1 MDYYYHLIIV
11 RGFLTSFE
19 KEVNMLFSLRNRFLL
34 IFTCLLTIPFVI
46 LSIIIPS
53 SFTSEI
59 REQTQELTIE
69 MMDQF
74 SLYVDSITT
83 QAEDL
88 GKQVLVDQTTQ
99 EWLRLNRQGAEKEEI
114 DSSMNQLRQD
124 LSSIMINNSNAMSI
138 SVLLDDGTGSWGN
151 HSTLHETEWYQDFI
165 QNNQDYVKSHLDP
178 FQQSHEMQQKK
189 INSYILPLIDTNTM
203 ISAGVIKVNFPSVL
217 LETALNKIKNGQNEH
232 TYLLN
237 QHGENV
243 LSGKIKTPSSIL
255 KQSLKQIAASNDQEG
270 LIEAS
275 YKNERYLVFFQKLS
289 VGDWILVSEVTESEL
304 FARANHLQQSLLLT
318 SAILF
323 ILTIVASYFMS
334 NTITSPLGKLAKAMR
349 LIERGD
355 FSGAKQLLPDSKSQ
369 NNEVD
374 YLIDVTNHTI
384 DRLQTL
390 IETEYEANLR
400 RKDAEYKALLLQ
412 INPHFLNNTL
422 EIIGSL
428 ALQEKNK
435 EVMNVSVYLGKML
448 RYSLNTKSNI
458 VSLREE
464 LNYIKSYTNILKLR
478 YEDMINIH
486 IDVDPETEMLPVIK
500 FILQPLVENAVKYSF
515 SEKTVSDIYI
525 KTEKIGNQIS
535 LSVADKGVGMSEE
548 IISDLVSQADETQ
561 YVLESKGNSIGLRN
575 VLGRLKLTYGNDFS
589 YHIESTKNEGTKI
602 ILLIDLK
609 RGDRQDEGVNHG

>member
-1 MDYYYHLIIV
+1 M
-11 RGFLTSFE
+11 F
-19 KEVNMLFSLRNRFLL
+19 FSLRNRLLL

-53 SFTSEI
+53 FFTSVI

-74 SLYVDSITT
+74 SLYVDSVTT

-99 EWLRLNRQGAEKEEI
+99 EWIRLNRQGADKEEI
-114 DSSMNQLRQD
+114 DSLMNQLKQG

-138 SVLLDDGTGSWGN
+138 SVLLDDGTGTWGV
-151 HSTLHETEWYQDFI
+151 HSSLHETDWYQDFT
-165 QNNQDYVKSHLDP
+165 QHNQDYVKSHLDP

-203 ISAGVIKVNFPSVL
+203 ISAGVIKVNFPSAL
-217 LETALNKIKNGQNEH
+217 LETALNKITIGQNGH

-237 QHGENV
+237 PQGENM
-243 LSGKIKTPSSIL
+243 LSGKIKTPNSIL
-255 KQSLKQIAASNDQEG
+255 KQSLKQITTSADKEG
-270 LIEAS
+270 LIEAA
-275 YKNERYLVFFQKLS
+275 YQKEKYLVFFQKLP
-289 VGDWILVSEVTESEL
+289 VGGWILVSEVTESDL
-304 FARANHLQQSLLLT
+304 FARANHLQQNLLLT
-318 SAILF
+318 SAVLFFITIIASLIL
-323 ILTIVASYFMS
+323 S
-334 NTITSPLGKLAKAMR
+334 NNITSPLGKLAKAMGF
-349 LIERGD
+349 IKRGD
-355 FSGAKQLLPDSKSQ
+355 FSGAKRFMPHIKSQ

-374 YLIDVTNHTI
+374 YLINVTEHTI
-384 DRLQTL
+384 DQLQNL

-428 ALQEKNK
+428 ALQGKNK

-448 RYSLNTKSNI
+448 RYSLNTKSKI
-458 VSLREE
+458 VPLGEE
-464 LNYIKSYTNILKLR
+464 VNYIKSYTNILKLR
-478 YEDMINIH
+478 YEDRISVQL
-486 IDVDPETEMLPVIK
+486 DVDPDTITIPVIK

-515 SEKTVSDIYI
+515 SEKTFAAIFI

-535 LSVADKGVGMSEE
+535 LSVADKGVGMSGE
-548 IISDLVSQADETQ
+548 IISDLLSQADETQ
-561 YVLESKGNSIGLRN
+561 HVLESKGNSIGLRN
-575 VLGRLKLTYGNDFS
+575 VLGRLKLTYGNNFS
-589 YHIESTKNEGTKI
+589 YHIESKKDEGTKI
-602 ILLIDLK
+602 TLLIDLK

>member
-1 MDYYYHLIIV
+1 
-11 RGFLTSFE
+11 
-19 KEVNMLFSLRNRFLL
+19 MLFSLRNRFLL
-34 IFTCLLTIPFVI
+34 IFTCLLTIPFII

-53 SFTSEI
+53 FFTTEI

-99 EWLRLNRQGAEKEEI
+99 EWLRLSRQGAAKEEI
-114 DSSMNQLRQD
+114 DSSMNQLRQN

-138 SVLLDDGTGSWGN
+138 SVLLDDGTGSWGS
-151 HSTLHETEWYQDFI
+151 HSSLHETEWYQDFT

-178 FQQSHEMQQKK
+178 FQQSQEMQKKK

-203 ISAGVIKVNFPSVL
+203 ISTGVIKVNFPSVL

-243 LSGKIKTPSSIL
+243 LSGKIMTPSSIL
-255 KQSLKQIAASNDQEG
+255 QQSLKQITASDDQEG
-270 LIEAS
+270 HIEAS
-275 YKNERYLVFFQKLS
+275 YRDEKYLVFFQKLS

-304 FARANHLQQSLLLT
+304 FARANHLQQSLLVT

-334 NTITSPLGKLAKAMR
+334 NTITSPLRKLAKAMR

-355 FSGAKQLLPDSKSQ
+355 FSGAKVLLPDSKSQ

-464 LNYIKSYTNILKLR
+464 LNYIISYTNILKLR
-478 YEDMINIH
+478 YEDMIHIH
-486 IDVDPETEMLPVIK
+486 MDADPETEMVPVIK

-515 SEKTVSDIYI
+515 SEKTFAKISI
-525 KTEKIGNQIS
+525 KTQKVGNQIS
-535 LSVADKGVGMSEE
+535 ISVEDKGIGMSDE
-548 IISDLVSQADETQ
+548 IISTLQQTDETMAA
-561 YVLESKGNSIGLRN
+561 LESKGNSIGLRN

-589 YHIESTKNEGTKI
+589 YWIESKKDQGTKI
-602 ILLIDLK
+602 TLLINLK
-609 RGDRQDEGVNHG
+609 RGDKQDEGINR

>member
-1 MDYYYHLIIV
+1 M
-11 RGFLTSFE
+11 F
-19 KEVNMLFSLRNRFLL
+19 FSLRNRLLL

-53 SFTSEI
+53 FFTSVI

-74 SLYVDSITT
+74 SLYVDSVTT

-88 GKQVLVDQTTQ
+88 GKQVLVSQTTQ
-99 EWLRLNRQGAEKEEI
+99 EWIRLNRQGAEKEEI
-114 DSSMNQLRQD
+114 DSLMNQLKQD

-138 SVLLDDGTGSWGN
+138 SVLLEDGTGTWGV
-151 HSTLHETEWYQDFI
+151 HPSLHETDWYQDFT
-165 QNNQDYVKSHLDP
+165 QHNQDYVKSHLDL

-203 ISAGVIKVNFPSVL
+203 ISAGVIKVNFPSAL
-217 LETALNKIKNGQNEH
+217 LETALNKITIGQNEH

-237 QHGENV
+237 QRGENI
-243 LSGKIKTPSSIL
+243 LSGKIETPNSIL
-255 KQSLKQIAASNDQEG
+255 KQSLKQITTSDDKEG
-270 LIEAS
+270 LIEAA
-275 YKNERYLVFFQKLS
+275 YQKEKYLVFFQKLP
-289 VGDWILVSEVTESEL
+289 VGDWILVSEVTESNL
-304 FARANHLQQSLLLT
+304 FARANHLQRNLLLT
-318 SAILF
+318 SVLLF
-323 ILTIVASYFMS
+323 FITIVASLILS
-334 NTITSPLGKLAKAMR
+334 NNITSPLGKLAKAMR
-349 LIERGD
+349 FIERGD
-355 FSGAKQLLPDSKSQ
+355 FSGAKRFMPHYKSQ

-374 YLIDVTNHTI
+374 YLINVTEHTI
-384 DRLQTL
+384 DQLQNL

-428 ALQEKNK
+428 ALQGKNK

-458 VSLREE
+458 VSLGEE
-464 LNYIKSYTNILKLR
+464 VNYIKSYTNILKLR
-478 YEDMINIH
+478 YEDTIAIQM
-486 IDVDPETEMLPVIK
+486 DVEPATVTIPVIK

-515 SEKTVSDIYI
+515 SEKTFADIFI
-525 KTEKIGNQIS
+525 KTEVVGSQLR
-535 LSVADKGVGMSEE
+535 LSVADKGMGMSEE
-548 IISDLVSQADETQ
+548 LISDLLSQTDETIH
-561 YVLESKGNSIGLRN
+561 VLESKGNSIGLRN
-575 VLGRLKLTYGNDFS
+575 VLGRLKLTYGDDFS
-589 YHIESTKNEGTKI
+589 YRIESTINEGTKI

-609 RGDRQDEGVNHG
+609 RGDRQDEGINHR

>member
-1 MDYYYHLIIV
+1 
-11 RGFLTSFE
+11 
-19 KEVNMLFSLRNRFLL
+19 MLFTLRNRFLL

-53 SFTSEI
+53 SLTSEI

-99 EWLRLNRQGAEKEEI
+99 EWVRLNRQGAEKEEM
-114 DSSMNQLRQD
+114 DSSMNQLRQN
-124 LSSIMINNSNAMSI
+124 LASIMINNSNAMSI
-138 SVLLDDGTGSWGN
+138 SVQLNDGTGTWGN
-151 HSTLHETEWYQDFI
+151 HSTLHETEWYQEFT
-165 QNNQDYVKSHLDP
+165 QNHQAYVQSHLDP
-178 FQQSHEMQQKK
+178 IQQTHEMQVKK
-189 INSYILPLIDTNTM
+189 VNSYILPLIDTNTM
-203 ISAGVIKVNFPSVL
+203 ISTGVIKVNFPSAL
-217 LETALNKIKNGQNEH
+217 LETALDKIKKGQNEH

-237 QHGENV
+237 QQGENV

-255 KQSLKQIAASNDQEG
+255 QQSLKQINDSDDQEG

-275 YKNERYLVFFQKLS
+275 YQKESYLVFFQKLP
-289 VGDWILVSEVTESEL
+289 VGNWTIVSEVKESEL
-304 FARANHLQQSLLLT
+304 FARANQLQQNLLLT

-349 LIERGD
+349 FIERGD
-355 FSGAKQLLPDSKSQ
+355 FSGAKVLLPDSKSQ

-384 DRLQTL
+384 DRLQNL

-448 RYSLNTKSNI
+448 RYSLNTKSNM
-458 VSLREE
+458 VSLGEE

-478 YEDMINIH
+478 YEDMITIQM
-486 IDVDPETEMLPVIK
+486 DVDPDTETLPIIK

-515 SEKTVSDIYI
+515 SEKTFAEIFI
-525 KTEKIGNQIS
+525 KTKKVGNQIS
-535 LSVADKGVGMSEE
+535 LSVEDKGIGMSEQM
-548 IISDLVSQADETQ
+548 ILNLQQNDETMA
-561 YVLESKGNSIGLRN
+561 VLESKGNSIGLRN
-575 VLGRLKLTYGNDFS
+575 VLGRLKLTYGDDFS
-589 YHIESTKNEGTKI
+589 YLIESTVNEGTKI
-602 ILLIDLK
+602 TLLIDVK
-609 RGDRQDEGVNHG
+609 RGDRQDEGFNRGR

>member
-1 MDYYYHLIIV
+1 
-11 RGFLTSFE
+11 
-19 KEVNMLFSLRNRFLL
+19 MLFSLRNRLLL

-46 LSIIIPS
+46 LSILIPNFFS
-53 SFTSEI
+53 SVI

-88 GKQVLVDQTTQ
+88 GKQVLVNQTTQ
-99 EWLRLNRQGAEKEEI
+99 EWLRLNRLGAEKEKI
-114 DSSMNQLRQD
+114 DSSMNQLRQE
-124 LSSIMINNSNAMSI
+124 LSSIMINNSNTMSI
-138 SVLLDDGTGSWGN
+138 SVLLDDGTGTWGKYSSLN
-151 HSTLHETEWYQDFI
+151 ESDWYQDFT

-178 FQQSHEMQQKK
+178 FQQSHEMQMKK

-217 LETALNKIKNGQNEH
+217 LETALNKIKKGQNEH

-237 QHGENV
+237 QYGENI
-243 LSGKIKTPSSIL
+243 LSGNIKTPSSIL
-255 KQSLKQIAASNDQEG
+255 QQSLKKITASHDQEG

-275 YKNERYLVFFQKLS
+275 YQKERYLVFFQKLP
-289 VGDWILVSEVTESEL
+289 VGDWILVSEVTESDL
-304 FARANHLQQSLLLT
+304 FARANHLQQNLLLI

-323 ILTIVASYFMS
+323 ILTIMASYFMS
-334 NTITSPLGKLAKAMR
+334 NNITSPLGKLAKAMR

-355 FSGAKQLLPDSKSQ
+355 FLGAKRLLPDSKSQ

-384 DRLQTL
+384 DRLQNL

-458 VSLREE
+458 VTLGEE

-478 YEDMINIH
+478 YEDMIAIQM
-486 IDVDPETEMLPVIK
+486 DVDSDTKAIPIIK

-515 SEKTVSDIYI
+515 SEKTFATIFI
-525 KTEKIGNQIS
+525 KTEKVGNQIS
-535 LSVADKGVGMSEE
+535 ISVEDKGIGMSKEM
-548 IISDLVSQADETQ
+548 ISNLEQTDETMM
-561 YVLESKGNSIGLRN
+561 VLESKGNSIGLRN

-589 YHIESTKNEGTKI
+589 YYIESIKNEGTKI
-602 ILLIDLK
+602 TLLIDVK
-609 RGDRQDEGVNHG
+609 RGNIQDEGVNRGR

>member
-1 MDYYYHLIIV
+1 M
-11 RGFLTSFE
+11 F
-19 KEVNMLFSLRNRFLL
+19 FSLRNRLLL

-53 SFTSEI
+53 FFTSVI

-74 SLYVDSITT
+74 SLYVDSVTT

-88 GKQVLVDQTTQ
+88 GKQVLVSQTTQ
-99 EWLRLNRQGAEKEEI
+99 EWIRLNRQGAEKEEI
-114 DSSMNQLRQD
+114 DSLMNQLKQD

-138 SVLLDDGTGSWGN
+138 SVLLEDGTGTWGV
-151 HSTLHETEWYQDFI
+151 HPSLHETDWYQDFT
-165 QNNQDYVKSHLDP
+165 QHNQDYVKSHLDP

-203 ISAGVIKVNFPSVL
+203 ISAGVIKVNFPSAL
-217 LETALNKIKNGQNEH
+217 LETALNKITIGQNEH

-237 QHGENV
+237 QRGENI
-243 LSGKIKTPSSIL
+243 LSGKIETPNSIL
-255 KQSLKQIAASNDQEG
+255 KQSLKQITTSDDKEG
-270 LIEAS
+270 LIEAA
-275 YKNERYLVFFQKLS
+275 YQKEKYLVFFQKLP
-289 VGDWILVSEVTESEL
+289 VGDWILVSEVTESNL
-304 FARANHLQQSLLLT
+304 FARANHLQRNLLLT
-318 SAILF
+318 SVLLF
-323 ILTIVASYFMS
+323 FITIVASLILS
-334 NTITSPLGKLAKAMR
+334 NNITSPLGKLAKAMR
-349 LIERGD
+349 FIERGD
-355 FSGAKQLLPDSKSQ
+355 FSGAKRFMPHYKSQ

-374 YLIDVTNHTI
+374 YLINVTEHTI
-384 DRLQTL
+384 DQLQNL

-428 ALQEKNK
+428 ALQGKNK

-458 VSLREE
+458 VSLGEE
-464 LNYIKSYTNILKLR
+464 VNYIKSYTNILKLR
-478 YEDMINIH
+478 YEDTIAIQM
-486 IDVDPETEMLPVIK
+486 DVEPATVTIPVIK

-515 SEKTVSDIYI
+515 SEKTFADIFI
-525 KTEKIGNQIS
+525 KTEVVGSQLR
-535 LSVADKGVGMSEE
+535 LSVADKGMGMSEE
-548 IISDLVSQADETQ
+548 LISDLLSQTDETIH
-561 YVLESKGNSIGLRN
+561 VLESKGNSIGLRN
-575 VLGRLKLTYGNDFS
+575 VLGRLKLTYGDDFS
-589 YHIESTKNEGTKI
+589 YRIESTINEGTKI

-609 RGDRQDEGVNHG
+609 RGDRQDEGINHR

>member
-1 MDYYYHLIIV
+1 M
-11 RGFLTSFE
+11 F
-19 KEVNMLFSLRNRFLL
+19 FSLRNRLLL

-53 SFTSEI
+53 FFTSVI

-74 SLYVDSITT
+74 SLYVDSVTT

-88 GKQVLVDQTTQ
+88 GKQVLVSQTTQ
-99 EWLRLNRQGAEKEEI
+99 EWIRLNRQGAEKKEI
-114 DSSMNQLRQD
+114 DSLMNQLKQD

-138 SVLLDDGTGSWGN
+138 SVILEDGTGTWGFL
-151 HSTLHETEWYQDFI
+151 SLLHQTDWYLDFT
-165 QNNQDYVKSHLDP
+165 QHNQAYVKSHLDP

-203 ISAGVIKVNFPSVL
+203 ISAGVIKVNFPSAL
-217 LETALNKIKNGQNEH
+217 LETALNKITIGQNEH

-237 QHGENV
+237 QRGENI
-243 LSGKIKTPSSIL
+243 LSGKIETPNSIL
-255 KQSLKQIAASNDQEG
+255 KQSLKQITTSDDKEG
-270 LIEAS
+270 LIEAA
-275 YKNERYLVFFQKLS
+275 YQKEKYLVFFQKLP
-289 VGDWILVSEVTESEL
+289 VGDWILVSEVTESDL
-304 FARANHLQQSLLLT
+304 FARANHLQRNLLLT
-318 SAILF
+318 SVLLF
-323 ILTIVASYFMS
+323 FITIVASLILS
-334 NTITSPLGKLAKAMR
+334 NNITSPLGKLAKAMR
-349 LIERGD
+349 FIERGD
-355 FSGAKQLLPDSKSQ
+355 FSGAKRFMPHYKSQ

-374 YLIDVTNHTI
+374 YLITVTKHTI
-384 DRLQTL
+384 DQLQNL

-428 ALQEKNK
+428 ALQGKNK

-458 VSLREE
+458 VSVGEE
-464 LNYIKSYTNILKLR
+464 VNYIKSYTNILKLR
-478 YEDMINIH
+478 YEDTIAIQM
-486 IDVDPETEMLPVIK
+486 DVEPATVTIPVIK

-515 SEKTVSDIYI
+515 SEKTVADIFI
-525 KTEKIGNQIS
+525 KTKVVGSQLC
-535 LSVADKGVGMSEE
+535 LSVADKGMGMSEE
-548 IISDLVSQADETQ
+548 LISDLLSQTDETLH
-561 YVLESKGNSIGLRN
+561 VLESKGNSIGLRN
-575 VLGRLKLTYGNDFS
+575 VLGRLKLTYGDDFS
-589 YHIESTKNEGTKI
+589 YRIESTINEGTKI

-609 RGDRQDEGVNHG
+609 RGDRQDEGINHR

>member
-1 MDYYYHLIIV
+1 
-11 RGFLTSFE
+11 
-19 KEVNMLFSLRNRFLL
+19 MLFSLRNRFLL

-53 SFTSEI
+53 FFTTEI

-99 EWLRLNRQGAEKEEI
+99 EWLRLNRQGAEKDEI
-114 DSSMNQLRQD
+114 DSSLNQLRQD

-151 HSTLHETEWYQDFI
+151 HSTLHETEWYQDYTE
-165 QNNQDYVKSHLDP
+165 NNQDYVKSHFDP

-203 ISAGVIKVNFPSVL
+203 ISSGVIKVNFPSVL
-217 LETALNKIKNGQNEH
+217 LETALNKINNGQNEH

-237 QHGENV
+237 ENGENV

-255 KQSLKQIAASNDQEG
+255 QQSLKQITASNDQEG
-270 LIEAS
+270 LIEAA
-275 YKNERYLVFFQKLS
+275 YQNERYLVFFQKLS

-304 FARANHLQQSLLLT
+304 FARVNHLQQSLLLT

-323 ILTIVASYFMS
+323 IITIIASYFMS
-334 NTITSPLGKLAKAMR
+334 NTITSPLGKLANAMR
-349 LIERGD
+349 FIERGD
-355 FSGAKQLLPDSKSQ
+355 FSGAKRLLPDSKSQ

-478 YEDMINIH
+478 YEDMIDIH
-486 IDVDPETEMLPVIK
+486 MDVDPDTEMLPVIK

-515 SEKTVSDIYI
+515 SEKTFADIFI
-525 KTEKIGNQIS
+525 KTEKVGSQINI
-535 LSVADKGVGMSEE
+535 SVEDKGIGMSEE
-548 IISDLVSQADETQ
+548 MISTLQETDETM
-561 YVLESKGNSIGLRN
+561 VALESKGNSIGLRN

-589 YHIESTKNEGTKI
+589 YRIESKKNEGTKI
-602 ILLIDLK
+602 TLLIDIK
-609 RGDRQDEGVNHG
+609 RGDRQDEGVNR

>member
-1 MDYYYHLIIV
+1 
-11 RGFLTSFE
+11 
-19 KEVNMLFSLRNRFLL
+19 MLFSLRNRLL
-34 IFTCLLTIPFVI
+34 LVFTCLLTIPFVI
-46 LSIIIPS
+46 LSIVIPNF
-53 SFTSEI
+53 FTSVI

-74 SLYVDSITT
+74 SLYVDSITS

-88 GKQVLVDQTTQ
+88 GKQVLVNQTTQ
-99 EWLRLNRQGAEKEEI
+99 EWLRLNRRGAEAEEI
-114 DSSMNQLRQD
+114 DSSMNQLRQG

-138 SVLLDDGTGSWGN
+138 SVLLDNGTGTWGN
-151 HSTLHETEWYQDFI
+151 HPTLHETEWYKDFT

-178 FQQSHEMQQKK
+178 FQQSHEMQVRK

-217 LETALNKIKNGQNEH
+217 LETALNKIKKGQNEH

-237 QHGENV
+237 QHGENI
-243 LSGKIKTPSSIL
+243 LSGTIKTPSSIL
-255 KQSLKQIAASNDQEG
+255 QQSLKQISASDDQEG

-275 YKNERYLVFFQKLS
+275 YQKERYLVFFQKLP
-289 VGDWILVSEVTESEL
+289 VGGWILISEVTESEL
-304 FARANHLQQSLLLT
+304 FARVNHLQHNLLLT

-323 ILTIVASYFMS
+323 IITLVASYIMS
-334 NTITSPLGKLAKAMR
+334 NNITSPLGKLEKAMR
-349 LIERGD
+349 LIERGE
-355 FSGAKQLLPDSKSQ
+355 FSEAKSFLPDIKSQ

-374 YLIDVTNHTI
+374 YLIDVTKHTI
-384 DRLQTL
+384 DTLQNL

-428 ALQEKNK
+428 ALQGKNK

-448 RYSLNTKSNI
+448 RYSLNSKSNI
-458 VSLREE
+458 VSLGEE
-464 LNYIKSYTNILKLR
+464 VNYIKSYTNILKLR
-478 YEDMINIH
+478 YEDTIRIQM
-486 IDVDPETEMLPVIK
+486 DVDPDTQTFPVIK

-515 SEKTVSDIYI
+515 SEKTFADIFI
-525 KTEKIGNQIS
+525 KTKKAGNQIS
-535 LSVADKGVGMSEE
+535 ITVEDKGIGMSEE
-548 IISDLVSQADETQ
+548 LISDLQQNDETMI
-561 YVLESKGNSIGLRN
+561 VLESKGNSIGLRN

-589 YHIESTKNEGTKI
+589 YCIESIKNEGTKI
-602 ILLIDLK
+602 TLLIDVK
-609 RGDRQDEGVNHG
+609 RGDRQDESVNRGR

>member
-1 MDYYYHLIIV
+1 
-11 RGFLTSFE
+11 
-19 KEVNMLFSLRNRFLL
+19 MLFSLRNRLLL
-34 IFTCLLTIPFVI
+34 IFTCLLTIPFII
-46 LSIIIPS
+46 LSLIIPS
-53 SFTSEI
+53 FFTSVI

-74 SLYVDSITT
+74 SLYVDSIST

-99 EWLRLNRQGAEKEEI
+99 EWIRLNRQGAEKEEI
-114 DSSMNQLRQD
+114 AASMNQLKQG

-138 SVLLDDGTGSWGN
+138 SVLLDDGTGTWGV
-151 HSTLHETEWYQDFI
+151 HSSLHETDWYQDFT

-203 ISAGVIKVNFPSVL
+203 IAAGVIKVNFPSAL
-217 LETALNKIKNGQNEH
+217 LETALNKITIGQNEH

-237 QHGENV
+237 QQGENI
-243 LSGKIKTPSSIL
+243 LSGKIKTPNSIL
-255 KQSLKQIAASNDQEG
+255 KQSIKQITNSDDQEG
-270 LIEAS
+270 LIEAA
-275 YKNERYLVFFQKLS
+275 YQKERYLVFFQKLP
-289 VGDWILVSEVTESEL
+289 VGDWILVSEVTESDL
-304 FARANHLQQSLLLT
+304 FARANHLQQNLLLT
-318 SAILF
+318 SAVLF
-323 ILTIVASYFMS
+323 FITIVASVILS
-334 NTITSPLGKLAKAMR
+334 NNITSPLGKLAKAMGY
-349 LIERGD
+349 IERGD
-355 FSGAKQLLPDSKSQ
+355 FSGARRFMPHIKSQ

-374 YLIDVTNHTI
+374 YLINVTEHTI
-384 DRLQTL
+384 DQLQNL

-428 ALQEKNK
+428 SLQGKNK
-435 EVMNVSVYLGKML
+435 EVMNVSVSLGKML

-458 VSLREE
+458 VPLGEE
-464 LNYIKSYTNILKLR
+464 VNYIKSYTNILKLR
-478 YEDMINIH
+478 YEDTIEIQL
-486 IDVDPETEMLPVIK
+486 DVDPNTITIPVIK

-515 SEKTVSDIYI
+515 SEKTFADILI
-525 KTEKIGNQIS
+525 KTEVIGSQLS
-535 LSVADKGVGMSEE
+535 LSVADKGMGMSEE
-548 IISDLVSQADETQ
+548 IISDLVSQADETIH
-561 YVLESKGNSIGLRN
+561 VLESKGNSIGLRN

-589 YHIESTKNEGTKI
+589 YQIESTKNEGTKI
-602 ILLIDLK
+602 ILFIDLK